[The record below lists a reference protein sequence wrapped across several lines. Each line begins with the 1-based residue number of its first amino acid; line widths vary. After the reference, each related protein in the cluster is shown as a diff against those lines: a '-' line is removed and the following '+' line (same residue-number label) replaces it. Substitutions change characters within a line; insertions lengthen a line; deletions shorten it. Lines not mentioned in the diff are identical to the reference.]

1 MSVPSLANKDV
12 VNIIPDCIVFGNSL
26 RGGQKI
32 VFPCILNGEK
42 LALKFIL
49 LAEDINNI
57 NNNNEIQES
66 IKESIARVKREILTM
81 KEINSPYVVKL
92 STIEPRIRKYNN
104 QLLLFYAEE
113 WIEGSNLANILY
125 KEKKLSYKDVAKMCL
140 DIVKAIESIWSVRK
154 IHRDIKPANIARR
167 DLTGE
172 YVLLDLGVAFDL
184 DDKSITKT
192 NSIVGTYRYFSPEQL
207 DIGRKRSMDFRSDIF
222 SLGIVAYIALSGKH
236 PFCDNNTSVD
246 DLLHN
251 ILFKHIV
258 PLTKLDKS
266 IPEDISDI
274 VSRMLNK
281 NPNERYRKCS
291 LLIKELEEIL
301 EKE

>member
-1 MSVPSLANKDV
+1 MSVPNLTNRDV
-12 VNIIPDCIVFGNSL
+12 ENIIPNCIVFGNSL
-26 RGGQKI
+26 RGGQKL

-42 LALKFIL
+42 IALKFIL
-49 LAEDINNI
+49 LSENVSRINKD
-57 NNNNEIQES
+57 NEIRES
-66 IKESIARVKREILTM
+66 IKESIDRVKREILTM
-81 KEINSPYVVKL
+81 KEIDSPYVVKL
-92 STIEPRIRKYNN
+92 STLEPKMLKYNN

-113 WIEGSNLANILY
+113 WIEGDNLDNILY
-125 KEKKLSYKDVAKMCL
+125 KEKKLSYKNVAKVCL
-140 DIVKAIESIWSVRK
+140 DIVKAIDKIWSVRK
-154 IHRDIKPANIARR
+154 IHRDIKPANISRR
-167 DLTGE
+167 NLTGE

-222 SLGIVAYIALSGKH
+222 SLGIVAYIALSGRH
-236 PFCDNNTSVD
+236 PFCDKNTSVD

-251 ILFKHIV
+251 IRFKNIV

-281 NPNERYRKCS
+281 NPNGRYRKCS